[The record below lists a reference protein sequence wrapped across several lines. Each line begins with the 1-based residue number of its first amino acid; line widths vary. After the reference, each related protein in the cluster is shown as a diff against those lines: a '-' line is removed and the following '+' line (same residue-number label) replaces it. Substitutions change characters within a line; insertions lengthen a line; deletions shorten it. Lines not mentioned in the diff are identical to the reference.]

1 MADEVKNETSEQE
14 QVNQVPTQTPFDDES
29 WVEQPVKSEAPAQTE
44 QVKSVS
50 QETKKDEEEILD
62 PKDWLKRELDVDDI
76 AILKAEREE
85 YKALKSK
92 TQDELKF
99 EDEQSKQIHELLR
112 TGKKKEVLEFLATQE
127 KLEALVSAEVNED
140 TAGEIIKLGLKLKH
154 KDLTDK
160 EIEYKYNKQYSLPKE
175 PVKGEL
181 DDDDEFAEKHA
192 EWKERVDAI
201 KMDKIIEAKTMKP
214 ELQKAN
220 TELVLPEIQKEN
232 QGQKKEPTPKELEDF
247 KKDQETFLQ
256 SAQTIV
262 SSFNGFN
269 AQVKDKDV
277 DYTVNYAP
285 SQEEKTL
292 VSGKLKEFTESGF
305 DANSIFVDRW
315 LNEDGK
321 TMNVS
326 QMTEDLSRIFMGKN
340 SDQKLATDSANKRL
354 EAYLKDKKQI
364 NVNETNQNGQFGLEK
379 DNTNETVKVQ
389 EFFWNQS

>member
-1 MADEVKNETSEQE
+1 MADEVKNETSVQE
-14 QVNQVPTQTPFDDES
+14 QDNQVPVQNPFGDES

-44 QVKSVS
+44 QVKTDVP
-50 QETKKDEEEILD
+50 QETKNEETTVEPFYKKLGFEKEDDVVNEITTL
-62 PKDWLKRELDVDDI
+62 RE
-76 AILKAEREE
+76 KA
-85 YKALKSK
+85 SK
-92 TQDELKF
+92 TTDELKF

-127 KLEALVSAEVNED
+127 KLETLVAAEVNED

-160 EIEYKYNKQYSLPKE
+160 EIEHKYNKQYSLPKE

-232 QGQKKEPTPKELEDF
+232 RSQKEPTPEEQESF
-247 KKDQETFLQ
+247 RKDKETFLQ
-256 SAQTIV
+256 SAQSVI
-262 SSFNGFN
+262 NGYTGISVP
-269 AQVKDKDV
+269 VKDKDV
-277 DYTVNYAP
+277 DYTVNYSP
-285 SQEEKTL
+285 SQEEKTIITE
-292 VSGKLKEFTESGF
+292 KLSEFAESGF
-305 DANSIFVDRW
+305 DVNMLFAERW
-315 LNEDGK
+315 VSEDGK
-321 TMNVS
+321 SIKVE
-326 QMTEDLSRIFMGKN
+326 QMVKDLSLLYGQEKF
-340 SDQKLATDSANKRL
+340 SQKLATDSANKRL

-364 NVNETNQNGQFGLEK
+364 NVNETNPNGQLSLEK
-379 DNTNETVKVQ
+379 DNTSETAKLQ